1 MSDHKFGERR
11 MNNGREMEVI
21 PYAGAV
27 QNTYEAIKALREAE
41 GMPADAV
48 CAHCDRHEHQSYYLD
63 LAAACDCGPEGLWV
77 PVEWVPILKMIDNST
92 T

>member
-1 MSDHKFGERR
+1 MNARKYGERR

-21 PYAGAV
+21 PYDGDRQA
-27 QNTYEAIKALREAE
+27 TYEAINALREAE

-48 CAHCDRHEHQSYYLD
+48 CAHCDRSDQTYRPDRLP
-63 LAAACDCGPEGLWV
+63 CDCGPDGLWV
-77 PVEWVPILKMIDNST
+77 PVEWVPILKLTYPT